1 MEKIL
6 TISVA
11 AYNVESYLEKTLN
24 SLCDDRYVDKL
35 EVFVVDDGGKDKSLE
50 IARLYEN
57 RYPGTF
63 FAIHKEN
70 GGYGSTVNYSIA
82 HATGKYFKLLDGDDW
97 VQQDGLASVI
107 DVLEK
112 CDDDVVVTDFFIG
125 PSDDSLTL
133 VSTRNEH
140 NRVVKVKEYRTDYPY
155 GMWALFYKTNLLKSC
170 KLILPEHSLYTDQ
183 FYSTLPFL
191 SAQTMRFINKPVYC
205 YRYGGRDGQS
215 TSKASRIKHAE
226 EMLKICND
234 IFMLYSEHQNDNNQ
248 YLLSR
253 VVRYYIVALRTMLL
267 YPINSDNLKKLK
279 EFEYKAKKN
288 YPDIYHAA
296 ENTSMMGRLV
306 TLLRKTQYM
315 AYWAVALVPDS
326 LLNK

>member
-1 MEKIL
+1 
-6 TISVA
+6 
-11 AYNVESYLEKTLN
+11 
-24 SLCDDRYVDKL
+24 
-35 EVFVVDDGGKDKSLE
+35 
-50 IARLYEN
+50 
-57 RYPGTF
+57 
-63 FAIHKEN
+63 
-70 GGYGSTVNYSIA
+70 
-82 HATGKYFKLLDGDDW
+82 
-97 VQQDGLASVI
+97 
-107 DVLEK
+107 
-112 CDDDVVVTDFFIG
+112 
-125 PSDDSLTL
+125 
-133 VSTRNEH
+133 
-140 NRVVKVKEYRTDYPY
+140 
-155 GMWALFYKTNLLKSC
+155 
-170 KLILPEHSLYTDQ
+170 
-183 FYSTLPFL
+183 
-191 SAQTMRFINKPVYC
+191 MRFINKPVYC